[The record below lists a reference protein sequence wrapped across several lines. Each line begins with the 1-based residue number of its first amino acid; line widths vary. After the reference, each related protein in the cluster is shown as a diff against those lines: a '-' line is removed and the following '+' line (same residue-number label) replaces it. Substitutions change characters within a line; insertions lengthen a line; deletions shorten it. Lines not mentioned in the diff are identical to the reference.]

1 MRFCGPGRREVT
13 ECAARRIAGLV
24 AGGVVSLALSGV
36 SAAADSGHWRAVPKL
51 DVQVA
56 PVATPTTASQLRVPH
71 WTGTATLG
79 KTTYRFLMLGR
90 NPTVAQTNPV
100 TVLKVVNVSTRVRL
114 LNSDGTVAYNFDPT
128 IANAC
133 VPSGETVRSMILKS
147 PVFTATDV
155 RFGGTSFGHVQYVS
169 GFQRGE
175 FWSYTN
181 PTTGINPTY
190 AVNLKQRLALTM
202 TVSVPADQWQAIP
215 ASACPAG
222 GSAGIV
228 SLPWWDSWATN
239 TAFPTIRTAA
249 TSAGLAP
256 DNYIVLFNTWNVHF
270 SANLSTGI
278 GGWHGWLPDSATS
291 NSVIYATSDYDTSG
305 TTKFSDVYPLT
316 HEVGELI
323 NNPFVNDQTPAWGH
337 IGQVAGCKRILE
349 VGDPLTGTTTTVTSN
364 GYPFTVQDLMY
375 EPWFYQQSPS
385 PTPNGRYDF
394 FGNVLSP
401 SPGCT

>member
-1 MRFCGPGRREVT
+1 MIDGASRRVT
-13 ECAARRIAGLV
+13 GLIAFGS
-24 AGGVVSLALSGV
+24 VSLVLS
-36 SAAADSGHWRAVPKL
+36 SAATAAASGQWKAVPQL
-51 DVQVA
+51 DVRVA
-56 PVATPTTASQLRVPH
+56 PVGAATTASQLRVPH
-71 WTGTATLG
+71 WTGTATQG
-79 KTTYRFLMLGR
+79 TATYRFLILGR
-90 NPTVAQTNPV
+90 NPTVAQTNQV
-100 TVLKVVNVSTRVRL
+100 TVLKVVNVSARVRL
-114 LNSDGTVAYNFDPT
+114 LNADGTVAYTFDPT

-155 RFGGTSFGHVQYVS
+155 QFGGTSFGHVQYIS

-175 FWSYTN
+175 FWSYAN
-181 PTTGINPTY
+181 PTTGINPAY

-215 ASACPAG
+215 ASACPTG

-228 SLPWWDSWATN
+228 SLPWFDSWAMY

-249 TSAGLAP
+249 ANAGLAP

-270 SANLSTGI
+270 SENLSTAI
-278 GGWHGWLPDSATS
+278 GGWHGWLPDNTT
-291 NSVIYATSDYDTSG
+291 NDSVIYATSDYETSG
-305 TTKFSDVYPLT
+305 TTEFSDVYALT

-323 NNPFVNDQTPAWGH
+323 NDPFANNQTPAWGH

-349 VGDPLTGTTTTVTSN
+349 VGDPLTGTTTTLTSN
-364 GYPFTVQDLMY
+364 GYSFSVQDLMY
-375 EPWFYQQSPS
+375 EPWFYRQSPS

-394 FGNVLSP
+394 FGNILSP